1 MRLILCLSLLSFTL
15 SYGQVVDRYNFIQR
29 PTETGVTIA
38 WRTSS
43 LSTGSIEWGT
53 DAFNLN
59 NTLTETGATQKHY
72 FDISGLTAN
81 TKYYYRTSTDGG
93 FISALDFFYTAKTDA
108 STKMAFL
115 MSRRRRGID

>member
-1 MRLILCLSLLSFTL
+1 MRFILLLLLSSTL

-43 LSTGSIEWGT
+43 LSIGAIEWGT

-59 NTLTETGATQKHY
+59 NTLTESGATQKHY
-72 FDISGLTAN
+72 
-81 TKYYYRTSTDGG
+81 
-93 FISALDFFYTAKTDA
+93 
-108 STKMAFL
+108 
-115 MSRRRRGID
+115 